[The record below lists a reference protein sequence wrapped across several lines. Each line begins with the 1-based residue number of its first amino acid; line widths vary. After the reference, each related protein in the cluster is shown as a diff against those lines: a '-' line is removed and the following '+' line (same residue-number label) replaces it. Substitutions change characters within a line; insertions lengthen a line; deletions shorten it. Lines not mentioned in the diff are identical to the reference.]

1 MSHFKGIIA
10 AGHATTAAVAGEI
23 LKAGGN
29 AFDAAIAAMLVSFNT
44 EPCMS
49 SPGGGGFANIHT
61 ASGKTEIL
69 DFFCQTPRRKLSP
82 EDCDFYPFTIDFGGV
97 KEEFYMGHG
106 SHAVPGQI
114 AGLFE
119 MHHKY
124 GTIPMKTLVEPA
136 IDIVKKG
143 VEVDPFQ
150 HLDIVLLENM
160 MNTNPEAKA
169 LYHPNGKFLQVGE
182 TLYMPYLSDFL
193 DMISRE
199 GPRAFYEGE
208 IARKISD
215 ESQSKGGHISMED
228 FVNYQVNSC
237 KPTEIRYKG
246 KKIRTTTFPSLGGL
260 VIALG
265 LGELSKLEKDISNHL
280 SKEHVARLLRVLD
293 KMENTTRRPEI
304 LFGHL
309 EAYENILFTKKWGS
323 TTHYGILDAMG
334 NAVSV
339 TVSNG
344 EGSGYMIPGTNCFMN
359 NMLGEAALLPDGFYS
374 WNENTRLNSLMSP
387 TIVVNEENKAEII
400 TGTGGAGRIPGAIL
414 QVLHYLL
421 DYDLDVETAV
431 HAPRMHLVGQ
441 ELNMEPGFEDLDN
454 YGKFSPSVWDGPN
467 MYFGGVHTIF
477 TKNGNARAIGDKRRY
492 GVSLKV

>member
-1 MSHFKGIIA
+1 MSHFKGVIA
-10 AGHATTAAVAGEI
+10 AGHATTAEVAGEI

-69 DFFCQTPRRKLSP
+69 DFFCQTPRRKRSP
-82 EDCDFYPFTIDFGGV
+82 EDCDFYPFTINFGEVTEDFQI
-97 KEEFYMGHG
+97 GHG

-119 MHHKY
+119 MHRKY
-124 GTIPMKTLVEPA
+124 GTIPMRILAQPA

-150 HLDIVLLENM
+150 HMDIVLLENM
-160 MNTNPEAKA
+160 MNSNPEAKA
-169 LYHPNGKFLQVGE
+169 LYHPNGEFLQVGE
-182 TLYMPYLSDFL
+182 TLYMPQLADFL

-199 GPRAFYEGE
+199 GPREFYEGE
-208 IARKISD
+208 IAQKISD
-215 ESQSKGGHISMED
+215 ESQSKGGHIAMDD
-228 FVNYQVNSC
+228 FVNYKVNSC
-237 KPTEIRYKG
+237 QPTEIKYKG

-265 LGELSKLEKDISNHL
+265 LGELSKLEENIPNHL
-280 SKEHVARLLRVLD
+280 SKEHVARLLKVLD

-309 EAYENILFTKKWGS
+309 ETYENILFTKKWGS
-323 TTHYGILDAMG
+323 TTHFGILDAMG
-334 NAVSV
+334 NAVSI
-339 TVSNG
+339 TLSNG

-400 TGTGGAGRIPGAIL
+400 IGTGGAGRIPGAIL

-431 HAPRMHLVGQ
+431 HAPRMHLTGLD
-441 ELNMEPGFEDLDN
+441 LNIEPGLENLSN
-454 YGKFSPSVWDGPN
+454 YGKFNPSVWDKPN
-467 MYFGGVHTIF
+467 MYFGGVNTIIS
-477 TKNGNARAIGDKRRY
+477 KNGNVDAVGDSRRY
-492 GVSLKV
+492 GVKLKV